1 MIALLLLAAC
11 ESEPIQPQIASVRT
25 TPPATPAPAAPAPQN
40 IDQAAFKNLVLSGKP
55 LQIVDVRTAEE
66 YAAGHLA
73 GSRNLPVDGIEARL
87 GELEPLRAAPV
98 YLVCETSNRA
108 GYVGKLLAAQ
118 GFEAVVVLGGMHAW
132 RAAELP
138 VVTGP

>member
-1 MIALLLLAAC
+1 VIALLLLVAC

-25 TPPATPAPAAPAPQN
+25 TPPTTPAAPAPKD
-40 IDQAAFKNLVLSGKP
+40 IDQAAFKNLVLSGKA
-55 LQIVDVRTAEE
+55 LQIVDVRTPEE

-73 GSRNLPVDGIEARL
+73 GSRNVPVDGIEARL

-108 GYVGKLLAAQ
+108 GYVGKLLSAR